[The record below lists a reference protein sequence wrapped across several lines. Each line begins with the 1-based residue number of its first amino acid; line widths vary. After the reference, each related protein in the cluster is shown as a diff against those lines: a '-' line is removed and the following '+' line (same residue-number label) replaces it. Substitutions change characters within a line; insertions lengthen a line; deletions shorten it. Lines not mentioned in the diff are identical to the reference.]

1 MMERDELRGVSLK
14 ESAEADKSV
23 DGAAVAEATQ
33 GVTCVSTDARG
44 SSNTPR
50 PSSFNTCI
58 DYLKV
63 RFDWMYMDGNKEF
76 DELFKILM
84 IDPVKR
90 ENKAGSNGYEIMM
103 VFDEG
108 LVLQIGGEHTKNALG
123 NNTTLLEMQGKACRL
138 FEDRICSG
146 FPFEVE
152 EDLEMRAIR
161 SGWLRLLEKLAEMQC
176 HCTRID
182 LPTDDMTGI
191 IPFEELRSKIAER
204 QYTSNMRAFAL
215 DDQLPKS
222 ADTARVRHSKNA
234 GYTATLGSRDTVQLC
249 IYNKLA
255 ERMRHGGTLNVSFW
269 IRYEVRYY
277 HRNAERAFN
286 GLINAYEQGTEN
298 EFIVGCLAN
307 CISFKEKRDA
317 DGHNMS
323 RVKVWQKWLD
333 FIQDVKAQEISKRTH
348 LIPTVESNAQ
358 WIMKEGCK
366 IFAILA
372 AINPERFDDMYH
384 YIVQNGAG
392 LLGQDELNRINNYLD
407 SKGKEKFKDL
417 YSLYNFVMSRPGV
430 TDAHGDDLF
439 QLFWGTG
446 MKLGSARYISLPG
459 VENIDISEDDLEEDK
474 SQKK

>member
-1 MMERDELRGVSLK
+1 MDRDELRGVPPK
-14 ESAEADKSV
+14 ESAAADKSV

-33 GVTCVSTDARG
+33 GVTCESTDARG

-63 RFDWMYMDGNKEF
+63 RFDWMFMDGDKQFE
-76 DELFKILM
+76 ELFKILQ
-84 IDPVKR
+84 IDPAKR
-90 ENKAGSNGYEIMM
+90 DIKAGSNGYEVMM

-108 LVLQIGGEHTKNALG
+108 LVMQIGGEHTKNALG
-123 NNTTLLEMQGKACRL
+123 MNTTLLEMQGKACRL
-138 FEDRICSG
+138 FEDRICST
-146 FPFEVE
+146 FPFAAED
-152 EDLEMRAIR
+152 DLEMIAVR

-204 QYTSNMRAFAL
+204 QYTSNMRAFSL

-222 ADTARVRHSKNA
+222 ADTARVRRSKNA

-286 GLINAYEQGTEN
+286 GLLNAYEQGTEN
-298 EFIVGCLAN
+298 QFIVGCLAN
-307 CISFKEKRDA
+307 CISFKEKREADA
-317 DGHNMS
+317 HNMS

-333 FIQDVKAQEISKRTH
+333 FIQDVKAQEVSKRTH

-372 AINPERFDDMYH
+372 AVNPGRLDDMYH
-384 YIVQNGAG
+384 YIIQNGG
-392 LLGQDELNRINNYLD
+392 SLLGPDELNRINNYLD
-407 SKGKEKFKDL
+407 ARGKEKFKDL
-417 YSLYNFVMSRPGV
+417 NTLYTFVMSLPGV
-430 TDAHGDDLF
+430 ADAHGEDLY
-439 QLFWGTG
+439 QLFWGSG
-446 MKLGSARYISLPG
+446 VKLGSARYTTIPGAETIDLSKDDPEDLPKK
-459 VENIDISEDDLEEDK
+459 DK
-474 SQKK
+474 